1 MDDDDD
7 GGGDDEDDDDEDGG
21 GDDEDDDDGATQVS
35 YTEGSL
41 DEGEGR
47 IMRAGRRRG
56 GGGGGGAVGRRV
68 DDEEGAGELEPPRA
82 LPVTNQLE
90 RDKAG
95 WEGDQS
101 EVMSDWKSSEIVSE
115 GQLGKEEKEE
125 EQQQQLGR
133 LEDAIFTV
141 DAWCGLDCG
150 EGTCHQVKSQLIS
163 KTETGKYV
171 QMKLTKSIQNLLNAT
186 ILTPPAH

>member
-7 GGGDDEDDDDEDGG
+7 GGGDDEDDDDD
-21 GDDEDDDDGATQVS
+21 ATQVS

-56 GGGGGGAVGRRV
+56 GGGGGGVGRRV
-68 DDEEGAGELEPPRA
+68 DEEVGGGELEPPRA

-115 GQLGKEEKEE
+115 VQLGKEAKEE

-171 QMKLTKSIQNLLNAT
+171 QMKLTKSIQNLLSAT
-186 ILTPPAH
+186 ILF

>member
-1 MDDDDD
+1 M
-7 GGGDDEDDDDEDGG
+7 
-21 GDDEDDDDGATQVS
+21 
-35 YTEGSL
+35 
-41 DEGEGR
+41 
-47 IMRAGRRRG
+47 
-56 GGGGGGAVGRRV
+56 
-68 DDEEGAGELEPPRA
+68 
-82 LPVTNQLE
+82 TNQLE

-115 GQLGKEEKEE
+115 VQLGKEEKEE

-171 QMKLTKSIQNLLNAT
+171 QMKLTKSIQNLLSAT
-186 ILTPPAH
+186 ILF

>member
-7 GGGDDEDDDDEDGG
+7 GGGDDEDDDDGGG
-21 GDDEDDDDGATQVS
+21 GDDDDDYDDGATQVS

-56 GGGGGGAVGRRV
+56 GGGGGVGRRV
-68 DDEEGAGELEPPRA
+68 DDEEGGGELEPPRA

-115 GQLGKEEKEE
+115 VQLGKEEKEE

-163 KTETGKYV
+163 KTETSKYV
-171 QMKLTKSIQNLLNAT
+171 QMKLTKSIQNLLSAT
-186 ILTPPAH
+186 ILF

>member
-1 MDDDDD
+1 
-7 GGGDDEDDDDEDGG
+7 
-21 GDDEDDDDGATQVS
+21 
-35 YTEGSL
+35 
-41 DEGEGR
+41 
-47 IMRAGRRRG
+47 MRAGRRR
-56 GGGGGGAVGRRV
+56 GGGGAVGRRV

-82 LPVTNQLE
+82 LPVTDQLE
-90 RDKAG
+90 RDK
-95 WEGDQS
+95 GDQS

-115 GQLGKEEKEE
+115 VQLGKEEKEE

-133 LEDAIFTV
+133 LEDAIFAV

-150 EGTCHQVKSQLIS
+150 EGTCHQVKFQLIS

>member
-1 MDDDDD
+1 M
-7 GGGDDEDDDDEDGG
+7 
-21 GDDEDDDDGATQVS
+21 
-35 YTEGSL
+35 
-41 DEGEGR
+41 
-47 IMRAGRRRG
+47 
-56 GGGGGGAVGRRV
+56 GRRV
-68 DDEEGAGELEPPRA
+68 DDEEGGGELEPPRA

-115 GQLGKEEKEE
+115 VQLRKE
-125 EQQQQLGR
+125 QQLGR

-171 QMKLTKSIQNLLNAT
+171 QMKLTKSIQNLLSAT
-186 ILTPPAH
+186 ILL